1 MADDQTDTSAED
13 EIDYADD
20 YGDGDLA
27 SVVRV
32 GRNEDVAAICGRVDT
47 SPTYAVVVHAPNGN
61 RALAT
66 ELGIRR
72 LQRHAEEA
80 GKLVAIATGSVSLA
94 SRARQ
99 AGIPTARRPEQVRW
113 DAGGKRVF
121 RFFGAS
127 MRLPAVGRYVQYII
141 LLAFIGLL
149 AGAALAIGPSAKVT
163 AYPPTETLERLVTV
177 NASIDRTELDTT
189 QLLVPA
195 NTVSAST
202 TLTVA
207 VKTTG
212 KVNAPVRPSRV
223 AVTITN
229 PSDAEVSLPAGTVL
243 TTTVEN
249 VRFGLDADVAVAAK
263 GSVTT
268 NATSLQRGAVTNVAA
283 GAVKTFE
290 EERYRGLTVTNSAV
304 ASGGANE
311 ERPAVDAADIVAIRA
326 LAAELE
332 KAENIRER
340 LVTERPRD
348 AVFLRTASAS
358 VELDDPHPAAGT
370 EATILTMDVVVTIT
384 AQAILESTLDE
395 LARAVLLEGQ
405 GEGTFIPGTVTAV
418 ETGASQVDASSGEIR
433 TQLRVR
439 GEFARDI
446 TEAQVKNAVKGKS
459 KSDAVSTLAN
469 QYGIQETQLKLT
481 PGWAPWIPRATF
493 RIDVELKNHAADAA
507 TDAEQTANAGNPPA
521 GTASPTPRP

>member
-1 MADDQTDTSAED
+1 MADDETDPS
-13 EIDYADD
+13 DYDDND
-20 YGDGDLA
+20 YGDDYTGGDLA

-113 DAGGKRVF
+113 DAGGKRVL

-127 MRLPAVGRYVQYII
+127 MRLPSIGKYLQYLV
-141 LLAFIGLL
+141 LLAFV
-149 AGAALAIGPSAKVT
+149 GAIVGGALAVGPSTKVV
-163 AYPPTETLERLVTV
+163 AYPPTETLERLITV
-177 NASIDRTELDTT
+177 SASTERSELDVE

-195 NTVSAST
+195 NLVSADR
-202 TLTVA
+202 TLTLA

-212 KVNAPVRPSRV
+212 TVNAPTRPSRV

-229 PSDAEVSLPAGTVL
+229 PSDGAVELGAGTTLL
-243 TTTVEN
+243 TNLEN
-249 VRFGLDADVAVAAK
+249 VRFALEEAVTIDAK

-268 NATSLQRGAVTNVAA
+268 NASSLQRGAITNVPV
-283 GAVKTFE
+283 GAIKMFE
-290 EERYRGLTVTNSAV
+290 DERYRGLTVTNSAV

-311 ERPAVDAADIVAIRA
+311 DRPAVDPADILAIRA
-326 LAAELE
+326 LANEIQTSESVLAS
-332 KAENIRER
+332 
-340 LVTERPRD
+340 LVDERPRD
-348 AVFLRTASAS
+348 AVFLKTATAT
-358 VELDDPHPAAGT
+358 VEMKEPHPAVGA
-370 EATILTMDVVVTIT
+370 EANILTMDVVLTIS

-395 LARAVLLEGQ
+395 LARAVLVEGQ
-405 GEGTFIPGTVTAV
+405 GVGTFIPGTVSAV
-418 ETGASQVDASSGEIR
+418 ETGASQVNAESGEIR

-439 GEFARDI
+439 GEFAREI
-446 TEAQVKNAVKGKS
+446 TEDAVRDAVKGKS
-459 KSDAVSTLAN
+459 TGAALSTLAN
-469 QYGIQETQLKLT
+469 QYGIQEAELKVT
-481 PGWAPWIPRATF
+481 PGWAPRIPRAAF
-493 RIDVELKNHAADAA
+493 RIDVELRNHAAEDAA
-507 TDAEQTANAGNPPA
+507 RDAESTNAGTNA
-521 GTASPTPRP
+521 QATASPTPRP